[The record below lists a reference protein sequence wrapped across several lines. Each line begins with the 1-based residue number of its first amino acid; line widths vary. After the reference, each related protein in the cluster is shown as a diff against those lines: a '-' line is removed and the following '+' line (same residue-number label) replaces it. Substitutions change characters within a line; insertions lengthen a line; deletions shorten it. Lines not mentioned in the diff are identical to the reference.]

1 MNTLAS
7 IRKAFRL
14 SERIGC
20 NEAEGL
26 MSPFIDSM
34 ASGDEVSR
42 LEAHVSVCVPCQRQL
57 QSYISVKNLL
67 LSAAEP
73 EVPVDLALRSR
84 VRLSRER
91 NTNYLLRLETKFANV
106 VGPIALPAIAGVFFT
121 AVFFTILLGSL
132 GAPEVIAA
140 DNSVSDA
147 PLLYQRVSVTGPTM
161 TRFAGNGNGRYLEET
176 LTVET
181 HISDSGRVIHY
192 EIVSGPSNPQI
203 DRWLRDLLY
212 FAEFTPATVF
222 GRPVGSRIILSF
234 VGVTS

>member
-7 IRKAFRL
+7 IRKALRR
-14 SERIGC
+14 SEGIGC
-20 NEAEGL
+20 GEAKSL

-34 ASGDEVSR
+34 ASGDEVDR
-42 LEAHVSVCVPCQRQL
+42 LETHVSVCAPCQRQL

-67 LSAAEP
+67 LSADEP
-73 EVPVDLALRSR
+73 EVPVDLALRTR
-84 VRLSRER
+84 VQLSRER
-91 NTNYLLRLETKFANV
+91 NPNYLLRFETKLSNV

-140 DNSVSDA
+140 DNSVPDA
-147 PLLYQRVSVTGPTM
+147 PVLYRRVSVTDPTM

-181 HISDSGRVIHY
+181 HISDSGRVIDY
-192 EIVSGPSNPQI
+192 EILSGPDNPQI